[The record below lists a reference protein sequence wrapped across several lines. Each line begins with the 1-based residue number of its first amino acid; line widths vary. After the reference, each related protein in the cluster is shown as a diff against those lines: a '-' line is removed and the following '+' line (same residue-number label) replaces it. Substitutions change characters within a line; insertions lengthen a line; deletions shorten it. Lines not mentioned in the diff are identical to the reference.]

1 MTTHSITFGLLNQ
14 VQLRNLCPTDIPAV
28 KKLCAEWFPIDY
40 PDSWF
45 EAITSNTKFYSLA
58 AIFDTR
64 IIGIIVSEVK
74 RRFKCNREDADILAS
89 SFPLSTEVAYIL
101 SLGVVE
107 TFRRCGIA
115 SLLLN
120 SLLSYLLSAEQHNCK
135 AIYLHVLTTNVSA
148 IRFYE
153 RQNFKQHS
161 FLPYY
166 YSIHAAPHD
175 AYCYVLYMNGG
186 QPPWTFTDY
195 MKHIGDSLARLQPCL
210 LPQRLM
216 LTAQKVWRRVITG
229 TIAPK
234 PPPVHHS

>member
-175 AYCYVLYMNGG
+175 AYCYVLYMNGA
-186 QPPWTFTDY
+186 P
-195 MKHIGDSLARLQPCL
+195 HVDSAESVAPRHHRYHRPQATAGASQLTGGLAHPHP
-210 LPQRLM
+210 LPLHNDASSP
-216 LTAQKVWRRVITG
+216 L
-229 TIAPK
+229 
-234 PPPVHHS
+234 